1 MASEVINQ
9 VRLKFDKVSKRFN
22 DGQNAFPIWKAN
34 S

>member
-1 MASEVINQ
+1 MASEVISQ

-22 DGQNAFPIWKAN
+22 DGQSVFPIWKAD